1 MDLNV
6 SSILGFY
13 GSDEASHY
21 VFRHAVRLKENV
33 TKECLEKAVQI
44 SMQRYPYHSIE
55 VKAKDDDGN
64 YCIEHN
70 DRHVVVT
77 KAQAAVKLLSKAANY
92 HMHVICYKGHNIF
105 FDVHK
110 AFAEPVMYMKF
121 VKTVIYYYLI
131 EKYHCD
137 LNTVGIRLADSRLHA
152 GECDDPLNT
161 LEPEVLDEIESEDE
175 SAEIED
181 ELEDEDCGNEQSF
194 IMKFSDFGYEKKKTL
209 YRIEMDE
216 KSFVQYSKQRDG
228 SPAAVLSSFMFK
240 AISNVHPDL
249 DREIVCGMYH
259 NARHATD
266 NLKTHCNISN
276 IVTVPYSPKLKDKDV
291 PFLATVTRGRVIINS
306 EDEVVRKGL
315 EDKVLQCR
323 EVLAESGLENK
334 RRVAHSIMERKYKNI
349 TYQIKYIGKILFGN
363 LEPYIES
370 MYTYEDTGIVDLRV
384 VINVI
389 HNRFCI
395 SFMKE
400 FSNDVYVKEFVRIL
414 EETGIVVDVA
424 GPKDNRTPEVD
435 AD

>member
-6 SSILGFY
+6 SSIVGFY
-13 GSDEASHY
+13 GTDEASHY

-33 TKECLEKAVQI
+33 TRECLEKAVQI
-44 SMQRYPYHSIE
+44 SIKRYPYYAIE
-55 VKAKDDDGN
+55 VIPKDDDGN
-64 YCIEHN
+64 YSVEQN
-70 DRHVVVT
+70 ERPVVVT
-77 KAQAAVKLLSKAANY
+77 ESKEGVKLLSKEANY
-92 HMHVICYKGHNIF
+92 HIHVICYKGHNIF

-137 LNTVGIRLADSRLHA
+137 LNTVGIRLADSRLHV
-152 GECDDPLNT
+152 GECEDPLND
-161 LEPEVLDEIESEDE
+161 LEPELEDIEEPTDVENSENEEADEIGEE
-175 SAEIED
+175 
-181 ELEDEDCGNEQSF
+181 EQEF

-228 SPAAVLSSFMFK
+228 SPASVLSSFLFK

-266 NLKTHCNISN
+266 NLKTHSNISRVLT
-276 IVTVPYSPKLKDKDV
+276 IPYSSKLKDKDV
-291 PFLATVTRGRVIINS
+291 PFLATVTRGRVMINS
-306 EDEVVRKGL
+306 EDDAVRKGL
-315 EDKVLQCR
+315 EKQIVEAR
-323 EVLAESGLENK
+323 EILAEKGLDNK
-334 RRVAHSIMERKYKNI
+334 HKLARSIMETKYKNI
-349 TYQIKYIGKILFGN
+349 TFQVKYIGKILFGN

-370 MYTYEDTGIVDLRV
+370 MYTYEDTGIVDLRI

-395 SFMKE
+395 SFMQE
-400 FSNDVYVKEFVRIL
+400 FANDVYVKEFVRIL

-424 GPKDNRTPEVD
+424 GPRDNKTPEVEMK
-435 AD
+435 

>member
-6 SSILGFY
+6 SSIVGFY
-13 GSDEASHY
+13 GTDEASHY

-33 TKECLEKAVQI
+33 SRECLEKAVQI
-44 SMQRYPYHSIE
+44 SMKRYPYYSIE
-55 VKAKDDDGN
+55 VKVKDDDGN
-64 YCIEHN
+64 YSIEHN
-70 DRHVVVT
+70 DRPVVVAEST
-77 KAQAAVKLLSKAANY
+77 DFVKLLSKEANY

-137 LNTVGIRLADSRLHA
+137 LNTVGIRLADSRLHV
-152 GECDDPLNT
+152 GECEDPLND
-161 LEPEVLDEIESEDE
+161 LEPEPEVIEEPVDTEKSE
-175 SAEIED
+175 
-181 ELEDEDCGNEQSF
+181 NEEYEGVEEEQEF

-216 KSFVQYSKQRDG
+216 KAFVQYSKQRDG
-228 SPAAVLSSFMFK
+228 SPASVLSSFLFK

-266 NLKTHCNISN
+266 NLKTHSNISRVLT
-276 IVTVPYSPKLKDKDV
+276 IPYSSKLKDKDV
-291 PFLATVTRGRVIINS
+291 PFLATVTRGRVMINS
-306 EDEVVRKGL
+306 EDDAVRKGL
-315 EDKVLQCR
+315 EKQVIQSR
-323 EVLAESGLENK
+323 EILAEKGLENK
-334 RRVAHSIMERKYKNI
+334 HKLARSIMETKYKNI
-349 TYQIKYIGKILFGN
+349 TFQVKYIGKILFGN

-370 MYTYEDTGIVDLRV
+370 MYTYEDTGIVDLRI

-395 SFMKE
+395 SFMQE
-400 FSNDVYVKEFVRIL
+400 FANDVYVKEFVRIL

-424 GPKDNRTPEVD
+424 GPRDNKTPEVEMNI
-435 AD
+435 